1 MLKAKVSDLKE
12 KNKVLS
18 EQLSKGGGYPTTN
31 GNAKTATEELESEL
45 ADLKTWITIIE
56 EAVRFYRILHHS
68 RSEATNYIEHD
79 KLQAHCKDAEARL
92 AALAAESVL
101 RIRDT
106 NDKMIARHAKE
117 LKGLEDGFGAKEKD
131 IFAQIKALKTS
142 FESLEARQ
150 GGEAHQQKKIFLRT
164 DRACF
169 RMNSIVSLRLVRP
182 HLRCLPCLSSLA
194 SGAP

>member
-56 EAVRFYRILHHS
+56 EVVRFYRILDHS
-68 RSEATNYIEHD
+68 RSEATNYIEND

-92 AALAAESVL
+92 AALAEESVL

-117 LKGLEDGFGAKEKD
+117 LKGLENGFSAKEKD
-131 IFAQIKALKTS
+131 ILAQIKALKTS

-150 GGEAHQQKKIFLRT
+150 GGEVHQQKKIFLRT

-169 RMNSIVSLRLVRP
+169 RMNSIVSLHLVRP
-182 HLRCLPCLSSLA
+182 HLPCLPCLSSLA